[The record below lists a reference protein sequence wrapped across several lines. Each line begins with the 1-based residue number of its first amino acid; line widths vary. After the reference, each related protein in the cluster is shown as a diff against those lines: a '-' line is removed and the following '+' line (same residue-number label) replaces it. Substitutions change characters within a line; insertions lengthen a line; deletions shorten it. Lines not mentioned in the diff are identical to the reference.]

1 LHSYVRDFN
10 WAYRDLYPDQWFIQ
24 RSFLFTLYLLNL
36 HGSEWLPEGFYE
48 DAFLRAFPKVLSEV
62 APTPYFT
69 PEQTVRSCYSYRT
82 LVNFAVF
89 LGLAEVEQTTKDRD
103 DRHYRVRKRPL
114 LAEAVRF
121 HMGI

>member
-1 LHSYVRDFN
+1 
-10 WAYRDLYPDQWFIQ
+10 
-24 RSFLFTLYLLNL
+24 
-36 HGSEWLPEGFYE
+36 
-48 DAFLRAFPKVLSEV
+48 AFPKVLSEV

-82 LVNFAVF
+82 LVNFSVF
-89 LGLAEVEQTTKDRD
+89 LGLAEVEPTTKDRD

-121 HMGI
+121 HIPR